1 MGTESA
7 KVDGS
12 ARTDSAVRIAVVY
25 PTLLGTYGDRGNAV
39 VLRERCRRRG
49 IGAEVVVVEPGQAV
63 PELADVY
70 LLGGAED
77 AMQEAAARLLAN
89 QPALPVAAQRGA
101 PILAVCAGYQLLGKT
116 FPGAD
121 GTAVSGLGLL
131 DVTSER
137 GENRA
142 VGHLATNGSR
152 LPHVPSVL
160 GFENHMGRTA
170 LGPGATPLAH
180 VSTGIGNGDGTEG
193 AISGHVVGTYA
204 HGPVLAL
211 NPALA
216 DTLLSW
222 VTGPLA
228 PLDDE
233 PARRARADRAH
244 RRVHSHRL
252 LRR

>member
-1 MGTESA
+1 
-7 KVDGS
+7 
-12 ARTDSAVRIAVVY
+12 VRIAVVY
-25 PTLLGTYGDRGNAV
+25 PSLLGTYGDRGNAV

-49 IGAEVVVVEPGQAV
+49 IQAEVMVVDPGQAV
-63 PELADVY
+63 PALADVY

-89 QPALPVAAQRGA
+89 QTALPSAAERGA
-101 PILAVCAGYQLLGKT
+101 PVLAVCAGYQLLGQA
-116 FPGAD
+116 FPGSD
-121 GTAVSGLGLL
+121 GTPVPGLGLL
-131 DVTSER
+131 DVTSVR

-160 GFENHMGRTA
+160 GFENHRGRTV
-170 LGPGATPLAH
+170 LGPEAEPLAH

-193 AISGHVVGTYA
+193 AIQGHVVGTYA

-211 NPALA
+211 NPSLA
-216 DTLLSW
+216 DLILSW
-222 VTGPLA
+222 VLGPLA
-228 PLDDE
+228 PLDDTNAE
-233 PARRARADRAH
+233 RAREARTRRIIPRRA
-244 RRVHSHRL
+244 L